1 MRSVDEYP
9 ALSQIGIR
17 AASSVIILVRQRGR
31 GKPWPPRHWCLVP
44 GGVRPPAPHQAS
56 SRAPQGGS
64 GGGETQAATRSGLD
78 AAAAELPRER
88 FPADE
93 DALGLQYEPPERG
106 ATVADNEHRR
116 EDLRE
121 HFKEAVFARCTVPW
135 RRTHRIASPP
145 CPLQRGRRSAT
156 SSRPSRAC
164 ARLACSTSRPSAG
177 PLSRTTS
184 TGARTCAST
193 SRRQWR
199 LPLYLNLSAH
209 VLARMTSSQSCSTYP
224 IEGRWVGWVEIGS
237 TCARERGK
245 APRRPPR
252 RRGHRRSPRE
262 GQNQRYQGQ
271 HNLVRCRR
279 RPLVECAL
287 VVYLR
292 DPSFEVHGSL
302 PHRYAKVPPRQ

>member
-1 MRSVDEYP
+1 M
-9 ALSQIGIR
+9 
-17 AASSVIILVRQRGR
+17 
-31 GKPWPPRHWCLVP
+31 
-44 GGVRPPAPHQAS
+44 
-56 SRAPQGGS
+56 
-64 GGGETQAATRSGLD
+64 QAATRSGLD

-184 TGARTCAST
+184 TGAGTCAST

-302 PHRYAKVPPRQ
+302 PHRYAKVPPRAIGRGCRCAPETGSSREPQQRLLAAVASQNVSPSPRRHAVWLCVGFGARPSGLQDTISQNGPSQN